1 MEAGSRIEAWGER
14 VRAAHLPARTL
25 AASAGLLLA
34 VSLAGGSVA
43 AQARPGARIA
53 RTISINDSAS
63 LHLTSHHGF
72 TLNEEG
78 KATGTIGGRIY
89 IHLTVTST
97 NHVSAEVNIYP
108 SGGSLTGL
116 ASASYRPSG
125 SVASFSG
132 SMRITRGSGS
142 YRHASGSGLSFTGTV
157 RRTNDAVTVHVSG
170 RIST

>member
-1 MEAGSRIEAWGER
+1 MVLLALLGALAAAALSCVGASGEP
-14 VRAAHLPARTL
+14 AAHLART
-25 AASAGLLLA
+25 S
-34 VSLAGGSVA
+34 
-43 AQARPGARIA
+43 
-53 RTISINDSAS
+53 SINDSAS

-78 KATGTIGGRIY
+78 HATGTISGRIY

-97 NHVSAEVNIYP
+97 NHVTAEVNIYP

-125 SVASFSG
+125 STASFNG
-132 SMRITRGSGS
+132 TMRIARGTGS

>member
-1 MEAGSRIEAWGER
+1 MQCNRRRAVRTAALLVGLCATFAGA
-14 VRAAHLPARTL
+14 T
-25 AASAGLLLA
+25 ASAQPA
-34 VSLAGGSVA
+34 
-43 AQARPGARIA
+43 ARPA
-53 RTISINDSAS
+53 RTISISDSAN

-78 KATGTIGGRIY
+78 KATGTISGRIY

-108 SGGSLTGL
+108 SGGSLTGV
-116 ASASYRPSG
+116 ASAGYHPSG
-125 SVASFSG
+125 SVASFNG
-132 SMRITRGSGS
+132 TMRIARGSGRYS
-142 YRHASGSGLSFTGTV
+142 HASGSGLSFTGTV